1 MKLKPIYTAY
11 NKVGL
16 RHVILRGI
24 EFPLLQT
31 KFTSNIYWKVAPLYY
46 DWRFSRDLKE
56 YDRSLCAFDLRY
68 VNPNQINRL
77 TPRGKPS
84 DGVLNDIGSVFD
96 GQWDLQSITPDN
108 YSLFYDE
115 KPEDTLLYQAMK
127 SRYQYGKNWEN
138 TEFYQTVLNIIND
151 GGSEWHGCSSVK
163 DLEEKCEYVDQ
174 LYKKIRD
181 EGYQTQMEL
190 RDIKPSLNEPFGY
203 MNAYLME
210 IAVDI
215 TRDGELLL
223 VDGRHRL
230 YLSQILN
237 IDKIPVTIIV
247 RHENWLEKIN
257 RSGKQESE
265 LLD

>member
-1 MKLKPIYTAY
+1 MDLKPIYTAY

-68 VNPNQINRL
+68 VDPNQINRL

-84 DGVLNDIGSVFD
+84 DGVLNDIGSVFG

-127 SRYQYGKNWEN
+127 SRYQYGNNWEN
-138 TEFYQTVLNIIND
+138 TKFYQIVLNIID
-151 GGSEWHGCSSVK
+151 DCGTEWHGCSSVK
-163 DLEEKCEYVDQ
+163 DLEKKCEYVDQ
-174 LYKKIRD
+174 LYEKIRD

-190 RDIKPSLNEPFGY
+190 RDIKPSLDEPFGY

-247 RHENWLEKIN
+247 RHQKWLEKIN
-257 RSGKQESE
+257 QSGKQESE
-265 LLD
+265 LLN